1 MKRNKKPNKRIK
13 ITIKSKEGRKK
24 LDKKNFWLSLVTLLF
39 VLISLQ
45 ILFFAT
51 GRKDQKGIYDVQA
64 GALCGQGTY
73 QYNGCT
79 ACDMP
84 PGWTYC
90 GGGLTY
96 ECGTVCLHPSCGAAA
111 CSGPTQYTVT
121 YTKNIAAAGTLNPT
135 SRVVN
140 SGSSAA
146 GPTVSTNTGYVFVNF
161 SIVSGSCAGTF
172 TASTGT
178 CSNVQQNMTIQA
190 NWTINQYLVTISNG
204 GGGTCTGSTTNVPY
218 GSPSPTPG
226 CSNRVGY
233 ILSGYSLSSGTCGG
247 SNNGCCKLE
256 PCTGKSYN

>member
-1 MKRNKKPNKRIK
+1 MKKRNKKPNKRIK

-111 CSGPTQYTVT
+111 CSGPPCTPNCTGAT
-121 YTKNIAAAGTLNPT
+121 CTFPACPT
-135 SRVVN
+135 NYDVGNTECSTT
-140 SGSSAA
+140 
-146 GPTVSTNTGYVFVNF
+146 TVSCNPGD
-161 SIVSGSCAGTF
+161 GC
-172 TASTGT
+172 
-178 CSNVQQNMTIQA
+178 
-190 NWTINQYLVTISNG
+190 
-204 GGGTCTGSTTNVPY
+204 GGTCPAI
-218 GSPSPTPG
+218 
-226 CSNRVGY
+226 NR
-233 ILSGYSLSSGTCGG
+233 TCWLVKRTATYDGNGG
-247 SNNGCCKLE
+247 SCSVSRYDSCHGTASDTPSCSRAGHTL
-256 PCTGKSYN
+256 S